1 MKRSTVNRSIVSLA
15 LLASILGPGIG
26 QAVAAP
32 AEGGCP
38 SDFRLVSANRNELGD
53 TVDKNGDGKICLKS
67 IPAFPP
73 GSVNIIDNNT
83 P

>member
-1 MKRSTVNRSIVSLA
+1 MKRRTMKRSIVALA
-15 LLASILGPGIG
+15 IVASIAGPGIG
-26 QAVAAP
+26 QAIAKP
-32 AEGGCP
+32 AVGGCP
-38 SDFRLVSANRNELGD
+38 SDFRLVSANTNDLGD
-53 TVDKNGDGKICLKS
+53 TVDKNGDGKICEKP